1 MFEWVNVVKK
11 QNNNNKKTKN
21 KKTNY
26 TYASPFIFYIRLQDT
41 NTLPSRNTYT
51 MQAKYIIQFN

>member
-11 QNNNNKKTKN
+11 QNKKN
-21 KKTNY
+21 KLEKSY

-41 NTLPSRNTYT
+41 NPLPSRNTYT